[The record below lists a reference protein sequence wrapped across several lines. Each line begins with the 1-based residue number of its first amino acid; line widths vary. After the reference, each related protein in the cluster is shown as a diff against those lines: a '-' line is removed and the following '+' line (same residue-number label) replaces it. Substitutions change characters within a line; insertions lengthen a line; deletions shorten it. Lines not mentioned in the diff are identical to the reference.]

1 MFDTHHRRRP
11 TIAVV
16 LAALAVVLIVAV
28 GTAVALWVTGDS
40 DDTPAAGGTDAGFTI
55 DPVGTDPID
64 VATVVMAGVFTW
76 QPAVQDSTWD
86 ALHTQA
92 GQLTGPMATAAA
104 QAPSPAPK
112 PISEW
117 AAWARSGDTLT
128 AVVRA
133 DGDTTVD
140 GDTATVPVTIAQTVQ
155 HQSGQATPYTT
166 YTSTVTL
173 KDDAEGEWKVSDYR
187 ITSSSL

>member
-1 MFDTHHRRRP
+1 MFDTHHRRGS
-11 TIAVV
+11 TVAVV
-16 LAALAVVLIVAV
+16 LAALAVVLLVAG
-28 GTAVALWVTGDS
+28 GTAVALWVTGDT

-64 VATVVMAGVFTW
+64 VATVVMSGVFTW
-76 QPAVQDSTWD
+76 QPAVQDSTWG
-86 ALHTQA
+86 ALNTQA
-92 GQLTGPMATAAA
+92 GHLTGPMATAAA

-112 PISEW
+112 FISEW

-128 AVVRA
+128 AVVRP

-140 GDTATVPVTIAQTVQ
+140 GDTATVPITIAQTVQ

-166 YTSTVTL
+166 YTATVTL
-173 KDDAEGEWKVSDYR
+173 NDTAGQWKASDYR

>member
-1 MFDTHHRRRP
+1 MFDTHYRRGP

-16 LAALAVVLIVAV
+16 LAALAVVLVVAV
-28 GTAVALWVTGDS
+28 GTGVALWVTGDS
-40 DDTPAAGGTDAGFTI
+40 DDTPTSGGTDAGFTI
-55 DPVGTDPID
+55 DPVGTDPIG

-92 GQLTGPMATAAA
+92 GHLTGPMATAAA

-117 AAWARSGDTLT
+117 AAWARNGDTLT

-133 DGDTTVD
+133 DGDTAVD

-166 YTSTVTL
+166 YTATVTL
-173 KDDAEGEWKVSDYR
+173 DGVAGEWKVNNYR
-187 ITSSSL
+187 IDSTTL

>member
-1 MFDTHHRRRP
+1 MFDTYDRRP
-11 TIAVV
+11 SIAVV
-16 LAALAVVLIVAV
+16 LAAVGVVLIVIV
-28 GTAVALWVTGDS
+28 GTVVALWVTNTGD
-40 DDTPAAGGTDAGFTI
+40 DAPTAGGTDAGFVI
-55 DPVGTDPID
+55 DPVGTDPVD

-86 ALHTQA
+86 ALHTQTDH
-92 GQLTGPMATAAA
+92 LTGPMATAAA
-104 QAPSPAPK
+104 QPPSPAPK
-112 PISEW
+112 PITEW
-117 AAWARSGDTLT
+117 AAWARSSDTLT
-128 AVVRA
+128 AVVRP

-166 YTSTVTL
+166 YTATITL
-173 KDDAEGEWKVSDYR
+173 NDVAAEWRVSDYR

>member
-1 MFDTHHRRRP
+1 MFDTHHRRGP
-11 TIAVV
+11 IATTV

-28 GTAVALWVTGDS
+28 GTAVALWVTGDA
-40 DDTPAAGGTDAGFTI
+40 DDTPADGGTDAGFTI
-55 DPVGTDPID
+55 DPVGTDPVD

-86 ALHTQA
+86 ALHTQT
-92 GQLTGPMATAAA
+92 GHLTGPIATAAA
-104 QAPSPAPK
+104 QPPSPAPK

-128 AVVRA
+128 AVVRP
-133 DGDTTVD
+133 DGDTAVD
-140 GDTATVPVTIAQTVQ
+140 GDTATVPITIAQTVQ

-166 YTSTVTL
+166 YTATITL
-173 KDDAEGEWKVSDYR
+173 TDDAGEWKVSNYR

>member
-11 TIAVV
+11 TVAVV
-16 LAALAVVLIVAV
+16 LAALAVVLAGAV
-28 GTAVALWVTGDS
+28 GAAVALGVTGDS
-40 DDTPAAGGTDAGFTI
+40 DDTPAAGGTDAEFTI
-55 DPVGTDPID
+55 DPVGTDPVD

-92 GQLTGPMATAAA
+92 GHLTGPMATAAA

-128 AVVRA
+128 AVVRP

-140 GDTATVPVTIAQTVQ
+140 GDTATVPVTITQTVQ

-166 YTSTVTL
+166 YTATITL
-173 KDDAEGEWKVSDYR
+173 NDAAGEWKVDNYR
-187 ITSSSL
+187 IDSTNL

>member
-1 MFDTHHRRRP
+1 MFDTHHRRRL
-11 TIAVV
+11 TAVV
-16 LAALAVVLIVAV
+16 LFAALAVVLIVAV
-28 GTAVALWVTGDS
+28 GTAAALWVTGDR

-55 DPVGTDPID
+55 DPVGTDPVD

-92 GQLTGPMATAAA
+92 GHLTGPMATAAA

-117 AAWARSGDTLT
+117 AAWGRSGDTLT
-128 AVVRA
+128 AVVRP
-133 DGDTTVD
+133 DGDTAVD

-166 YTSTVTL
+166 YTATITL
-173 KDDAEGEWKVSDYR
+173 NDAAGEWKVSDYR

>member
-11 TIAVV
+11 TAAVL
-16 LAALAVVLIVAV
+16 LAALAVVLVVAV
-28 GTAVALWVTGDS
+28 GTVVALWGTGVS
-40 DDTPAAGGTDAGFTI
+40 DDTPAVGGTDAGFAI
-55 DPVGTDPID
+55 DPVGTDPVD

-92 GQLTGPMATAAA
+92 GHLTGPMATAAA
-104 QAPSPAPK
+104 QEPSPAPK

-128 AVVRA
+128 AVVRP

-140 GDTATVPVTIAQTVQ
+140 GDTATVPITIAQTVQ
-155 HQSGQATPYTT
+155 HRSGQATPYTT
-166 YTSTVTL
+166 YTATVTL
-173 KDDAEGEWKVSDYR
+173 NDTAGEWKVSDYR
-187 ITSSSL
+187 ITSSL

>member
-1 MFDTHHRRRP
+1 MFDTRHRRRP

-40 DDTPAAGGTDAGFTI
+40 DDTPTAGGTDAGFTI

-76 QPAVQDSTWD
+76 QPAVQDSTWN

-92 GQLTGPMATAAA
+92 GHLTGPMATAAA
-104 QAPSPAPK
+104 QAPSQAPK
-112 PISEW
+112 PISDW
-117 AAWARSGDTLT
+117 AAWACSGDTLT
-128 AVVRA
+128 AVVRT

-155 HQSGQATPYTT
+155 HQSGQATPYST
-166 YTSTVTL
+166 YTARVILNDIT
-173 KDDAEGEWKVSDYR
+173 GEWKVSNYLVVG
-187 ITSSSL
+187 IIQ